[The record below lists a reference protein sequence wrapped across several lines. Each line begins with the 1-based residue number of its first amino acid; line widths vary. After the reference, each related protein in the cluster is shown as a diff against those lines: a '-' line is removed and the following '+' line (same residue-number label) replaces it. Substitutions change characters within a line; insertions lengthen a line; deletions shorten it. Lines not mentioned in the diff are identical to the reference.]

1 MFYNVS
7 LGTLHAY
14 AYAYDEQL
22 YNSDRDP
29 AVLESKLEHELN
41 MINTWYSNNQ
51 GMIVNNLEKH
61 QAMVL
66 GNCNHKF
73 AFPVNYSIELLGV
86 TLDDELK
93 FNCNITT
100 ICDKVNNQFG
110 VIKRFGKRFS
120 KKLLLKLYKVFV
132 LPHFRYCSLIWH
144 FCGKRNT
151 EKLESQ

>member
-1 MFYNVS
+1 LFYNVS

-41 MINTWYSNNQ
+41 MINTWYSNIQ
-51 GMIVNNLEKH
+51 GMIVYPEKH
-61 QAMVL
+61 QAMLL
-66 GNCNHKF
+66 GNCNHRF
-73 AFPVNYSIELLGV
+73 AFPVNDSIELLGV

-93 FNCNITT
+93 FNCNIIT

-110 VIKRFGKRFS
+110 VIKRFGKLFR
-120 KKLLLKLYKVFV
+120 KKSLLKLYKVFV